1 MEKSSLHSLALM
13 ARLLVVVAAAAAVLC
28 SLFALTLLSH
38 HPDAPSRLSLPLTHG
53 NVAVLSSSL
62 ALHHASISELA
73 DIQALAASVTED
85 DARAL
90 SEHMFEKGKFS
101 LYRSH
106 GNGSSASFSTRKLRS
121 KAGDKQFFVQFS
133 SRADIYTLAS
143 LAKFSGQQMA
153 AHVQDNLFV
162 AIGSDSF
169 ASKARRFPGVAW
181 VQERTPS
188 DKMSRNLKLHLRR
201 LSHSDGS
208 PIVDLIV
215 QCWYDACGAAAV
227 EIKPLC
233 PVVYVHAQIIEVQCA
248 AHVLARAVALLG
260 SLVGIE
266 HVEIKQLME
275 TKNFAGRAILG
286 SGPSASSPAQSRVLS
301 TIDVSSSLIGVA
313 DTGINM
319 NSCFF
324 YDNGKINN
332 SRVVSQ
338 YSFLPCSMCGRCC
351 TDLSPSGCSNDINA
365 CGNLIDENSHGTHVS
380 GTIAGSSSASDVSAG
395 NGISQGAKLYFQ
407 DILNALNVSSCYR
420 SDSGKNYCAGLGT
433 PSQLGNLFD
442 PAYSAGVCA
451 ALPSPCTCASCFMRA
466 SCSALE

>member
-1 MEKSSLHSLALM
+1 MT
-13 ARLLVVVAAAAAVLC
+13 RVLVAVAAAAAVLC
-28 SLFALTLLSH
+28 SIFALTLLSH
-38 HPDAPSRLSLPLTHG
+38 HPDAPSRLSVPLTHG

-62 ALHHASISELA
+62 ALHHATISELA
-73 DIQALAASVTED
+73 AIQALAASVTED

-101 LYRSH
+101 LYGSH

-188 DKMSRNLKLHLRR
+188 DKISRVLKLHLRR
-201 LSHSDGS
+201 LSQQSVSSDGS
-208 PIVDLIV
+208 HIVDLIV

-248 AHVLARAVALLG
+248 ADVLARAVSLLD

-286 SGPSASSPAQSRVLS
+286 SGPSASSPVQSRVLS

-324 YDNGKINN
+324 YDNGKTNN

-351 TDLSPSGCSNDINA
+351 TTLSPSGCSNATNA

-395 NGISQGAKLYFQ
+395 NGISAGAKLYFQ

-420 SDSGKNYCAGLGT
+420 SDSGKSLCAGLGT

-442 PAYSAGVCA
+442 PAYTAGVCG
-451 ALPSPCTCASCFMRA
+451 ALPSPRSCASCFMRA
-466 SCSALE
+466 SCTALV